1 MKKFRNIFKRSRT
14 PELKAAGVWTPAG
27 SGTVEVRGP
36 ETAMSIAAV
45 YRCVNIIS
53 DSVAMLPLIH
63 ERKQGDAFTPVN
75 DTLTH
80 FLSVQPNEWTSA
92 FDFWKMAVQSRLL
105 YGDALIVPQF
115 DTMGGLKRLVLARP
129 GTGGP
134 VSGIGL
140 YQINDP
146 EQGLEGEYME
156 DEIIRVKGQTLDGV
170 NCLSVLGYAARSMS
184 ISATAENNTLNT
196 FGNGGATMGM
206 ISNESGVPGYGEYQL
221 DALQSLADRM
231 SDSIRRGDRILAVG
245 GKASYTP
252 FTMTAADMQFL
263 ESRKF
268 TVLEICRF
276 FGVHPSFVFGDTAT
290 NYKSAE
296 MANVAFLSN
305 TLAPILRQIELEI
318 ARKLLPIGSSERIR
332 FDREELYATDLE
344 SRMAYIEK
352 RIQTGTL
359 TPNEARTAMGMQ
371 PIEGGDVMMISANL
385 KPITEITDNNGKE

>member
-1 MKKFRNIFKRSRT
+1 
-14 PELKAAGVWTPAG
+14 
-27 SGTVEVRGP
+27 
-36 ETAMSIAAV
+36 
-45 YRCVNIIS
+45 
-53 DSVAMLPLIH
+53 
-63 ERKQGDAFTPVN
+63 
-75 DTLTH
+75 
-80 FLSVQPNEWTSA
+80 
-92 FDFWKMAVQSRLL
+92 
-105 YGDALIVPQF
+105 
-115 DTMGGLKRLVLARP
+115 
-129 GTGGP
+129 
-134 VSGIGL
+134 
-140 YQINDP
+140 
-146 EQGLEGEYME
+146 
-156 DEIIRVKGQTLDGV
+156 
-170 NCLSVLGYAARSMS
+170 
-184 ISATAENNTLNT
+184 
-196 FGNGGATMGM
+196 
-206 ISNESGVPGYGEYQL
+206 
-221 DALQSLADRM
+221 
-231 SDSIRRGDRILAVG
+231 
-245 GKASYTP
+245 
-252 FTMTAADMQFL
+252 MTAADMQFL